1 MADNIALALLT
12 HKEILMQREF
22 EQLVK
27 YSALFVASFS
37 LLCIVVLVGLKR
49 SKIFDWSADHQWK
62 FGCLIMIFVGDLAL
76 YYQIKF
82 VD

>member
-27 YSALFVASFS
+27 YSALFVAAFS